1 MLRLVP
7 DEQKFKL
14 ECLFLSPFS
23 LLFVSYFQEFATV
36 QAMVGMSGTFWIF
49 GLFCLISVLFVLKLV
64 PETKGKSLED
74 IELYFL
80 GRAMRGI

>member
-1 MLRLVP
+1 MKDKIHTSEL
-7 DEQKFKL
+7 
-14 ECLFLSPFS
+14 
-23 LLFVSYFQEFATV
+23 
-36 QAMVGMSGTFWIF
+36 
-49 GLFCLISVLFVLKLV
+49 VLFVAKLV

>member
-1 MLRLVP
+1 M
-7 DEQKFKL
+7 
-14 ECLFLSPFS
+14 
-23 LLFVSYFQEFATV
+23 